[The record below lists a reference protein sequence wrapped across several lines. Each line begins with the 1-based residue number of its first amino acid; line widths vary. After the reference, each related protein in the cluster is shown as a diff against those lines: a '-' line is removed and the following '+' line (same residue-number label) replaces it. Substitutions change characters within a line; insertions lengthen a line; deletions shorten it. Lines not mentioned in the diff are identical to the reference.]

1 MQATKHPLCS
11 ADATGRFF
19 FLVLA
24 KRKKSGTDPVVGR
37 PSGARSPPPPST
49 HLYRWKSNG
58 TPLKSLPVTGL
69 NIGAHALVTTLLHM
83 YSSSQNLLAD
93 F

>member
-37 PSGARSPPPPST
+37 PSGARSPPPST